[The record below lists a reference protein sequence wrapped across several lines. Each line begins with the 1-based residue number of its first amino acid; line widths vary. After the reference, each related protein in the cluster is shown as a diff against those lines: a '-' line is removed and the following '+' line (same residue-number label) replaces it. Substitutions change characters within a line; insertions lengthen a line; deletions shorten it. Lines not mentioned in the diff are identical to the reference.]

1 MKPTFKEA
9 LMQEKYDAGVFF
21 QEVECSEEECQKYAA
36 MMRNKENLPENIVCF
51 NTDDDCD
58 EFIKLIPLDISH
70 EDLQDY
76 CALRQ
81 TRDIRTIKKCVIFFT
96 VLAIIGLLGA
106 LIYGIYLGDAISS
119 LL

>member
-1 MKPTFKEA
+1 MKQTFKEA
-9 LMQEKYDAGVFF
+9 LIQEKYDAGVFF
-21 QEVECSEEECQKYAA
+21 QEVECSEEECPKYAA
-36 MMRNKENLPENIVCF
+36 MMKNNEKLPENIVCF

-76 CALRQ
+76 CALVQ